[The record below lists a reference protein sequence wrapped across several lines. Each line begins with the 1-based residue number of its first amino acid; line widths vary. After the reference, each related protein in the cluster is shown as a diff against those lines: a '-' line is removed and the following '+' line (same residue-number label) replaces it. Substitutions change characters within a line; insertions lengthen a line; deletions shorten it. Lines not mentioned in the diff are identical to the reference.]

1 MQHHKVSDQPGILHF
16 DHFRLEG
23 RPVERK
29 DKLSSNE
36 AHFQDIAAI
45 DIINALLYYNIQSD
59 ADMEANELKKIPQ
72 HYAVQVK
79 GTMSESLELWV
90 LIVSIVFRMYSS
102 ATTFFIFFIG

>member
-45 DIINALLYYNIQSD
+45 DIINALL
-59 ADMEANELKKIPQ
+59 Q
-72 HYAVQVK
+72 HPKRRRYGSK
-79 GTMSESLELWV
+79 RIEKNTPTLCGTSERNYV
-90 LIVSIVFRMYSS
+90 
-102 ATTFFIFFIG
+102 